1 MTLNE
6 VIDFCLSLEG
16 SFKRYPF
23 PIGQNPLMM
32 SVPDKKMFC
41 AIFECTDPLHIIV
54 KSDPVEAL
62 YLRSK
67 YSCVK
72 PGYHCNKLHWNS
84 IYIDDSIPDEE
95 IKRMISDSYNLVKK
109 KVKRASKS

>member
-6 VIDFCLSLEG
+6 VVEFCLSLDG
-16 SFKRYPF
+16 AFKRYPF
-23 PIGQNPLMM
+23 PIGENPLVM

-41 AIFECTDPLHIIV
+41 AIFERADPLHIIV
-54 KSDPVEAL
+54 KLDPMESL

-67 YSCVK
+67 YTSIK

-84 IYIDDSIPDEE
+84 IYIDESIPDEE
-95 IKRMISDSYNLVKK
+95 IKHMIHESYTLVKK
-109 KVKRASKS
+109 KVKRTK